1 MISGVSKIN
10 QDEKELLPLGTSA
23 VKIKENEN
31 NHERQIK
38 ENENFQLIE
47 RKLNNSDPVV
57 DEKNNDTCDFAVV
70 ENIKQDDNAVEM
82 EIKQNEESVCEKTN
96 KRSRKKWSK
105 SKSPRKRK
113 NPLKK
118 GSGGF
123 GLFTRLANP
132 NKQKKHPGLQ
142 LNSREEITRT
152 NSHQSKDN
160 SAKYL
165 SIQKLHATYAPK
177 KGNKSNS
184 SEKNT
189 GDRILLPK
197 VPNTNLPN
205 TSSSSMLSPR
215 KQQQELENTSLFSPL
230 SSPRKLW
237 NSEDNRVKKIY
248 LSEAHSGMITGVPC
262 APPCTPSAGEY

>member
-1 MISGVSKIN
+1 M
-10 QDEKELLPLGTSA
+10 
-23 VKIKENEN
+23 
-31 NHERQIK
+31 
-38 ENENFQLIE
+38 
-47 RKLNNSDPVV
+47 
-57 DEKNNDTCDFAVV
+57 
-70 ENIKQDDNAVEM
+70 
-82 EIKQNEESVCEKTN
+82 
-96 KRSRKKWSK
+96 
-105 SKSPRKRK
+105 
-113 NPLKK
+113 
-118 GSGGF
+118 
-123 GLFTRLANP
+123 
-132 NKQKKHPGLQ
+132 
-142 LNSREEITRT
+142 RT

-160 SAKYL
+160 STKYL

-205 TSSSSMLSPR
+205 TSSSSTLSPR
-215 KQQQELENTSLFSPL
+215 KQQQELESTSLFSPL

>member
-1 MISGVSKIN
+1 M
-10 QDEKELLPLGTSA
+10 
-23 VKIKENEN
+23 
-31 NHERQIK
+31 
-38 ENENFQLIE
+38 
-47 RKLNNSDPVV
+47 
-57 DEKNNDTCDFAVV
+57 
-70 ENIKQDDNAVEM
+70 
-82 EIKQNEESVCEKTN
+82 
-96 KRSRKKWSK
+96 
-105 SKSPRKRK
+105 
-113 NPLKK
+113 
-118 GSGGF
+118 
-123 GLFTRLANP
+123 
-132 NKQKKHPGLQ
+132 
-142 LNSREEITRT
+142 RT

-197 VPNTNLPN
+197 VPNTSLPN
-205 TSSSSMLSPR
+205 TSSTSMLSPR